1 MFKKDSKYR
10 FHFMITMF
18 VLLVLITVFNFIDFY
33 EKKDGMKMIGGI
45 VFGFMSVFY
54 AFDLYDY
61 LKNKKRINS

>member
-33 EKKDGMKMIGGI
+33 EKKDGMKRIGGI